1 VRVGVS
7 TGRFYHG
14 PGLQARDRVAMMI
27 PMGRNDLDG
36 ELRRLRAIGRET
48 FGIRRFRPGQE
59 EVIAAVLQGR
69 DVLAIL
75 PTGGGKSLTYQL
87 PALALEGT
95 TVVVS
100 PLIAL
105 MQDQVEKLEDLG
117 VAVARFDSTLAER
130 EIRRTLESLGAGEHK
145 LAYVTPERLADP
157 AFRRILARANPRL
170 FVVDEAHCV
179 SQWGHDFRPAY
190 LGLAGAV
197 DELGRPPVLALTA
210 TATDQV
216 IADIV
221 RQLAMREARVFL
233 TGFDRPNLFF
243 EVVPVSSEQGRRRR
257 LVELLKRRR
266 GACIVYCATIQE
278 VEELTALFLESGID
292 AGRYHGQMRSRER
305 EQVQRAFMNR
315 GSPRVIVATNAFGL
329 GVDKPDIRHVIHAQM
344 PGSLEAYFQE
354 AGRAGR
360 DGRPSR
366 CTLLYLPED
375 RRVQAYFL
383 GGRYPR
389 EEDIRKV
396 AAALFDHAREEALP
410 VERLAEL
417 SGLPVRLVRV
427 VTPLLAEQGH
437 AVEETEG
444 VRAEGEP
451 PDDARLLAAA
461 ARYEDRRR
469 QDRRRLDAMVR
480 YATSHLC
487 RTRILLSYFGEQG
500 EPTCGH
506 CDNCVRRTLAAEEAR
521 LAAEKKAAEE
531 TAQRAARAHAAREAA
546 EAQARGSVSAAR
558 ASLRALWLNRRKK
571 PDRAPRPP
579 PLGPGSRVRHPAFG
593 EGEVLVVQD
602 DKVTA
607 FFPGRGECTVK
618 LGFLERSPG

>member
-1 VRVGVS
+1 
-7 TGRFYHG
+7 
-14 PGLQARDRVAMMI
+14 MMI
-27 PMGRNDLDG
+27 PMGRTDLDV
-36 ELRRLRAIGRET
+36 ELDRLRAIGRET

-87 PALALEGT
+87 PAVALEGL

-105 MQDQVEKLEDLG
+105 MQDQVEKLEELG
-117 VAVARFDSTLAER
+117 VDVARLDSTLTER
-130 EIRRTLESLGAGEHK
+130 ELRRTLESIGAGEHK
-145 LAYVTPERLADP
+145 LAYVTPERVADP
-157 AFRRILARANPRL
+157 SFRRILARARPRL

-190 LGLAGAV
+190 LGLAAALE
-197 DELGRPPVLALTA
+197 ELGRPPVLALTA
-210 TATDQV
+210 TATDAV

-221 RQLAMREARVFL
+221 RQLGMRDARVLL

-243 EVVPVSSEQGRRRR
+243 EVVPVSSELGRRRR

-278 VEELTALFLESGID
+278 VEELTTLFGENGID
-292 AGRYHGQMRSRER
+292 AGRYHGQMRGRER
-305 EQVQRAFMNR
+305 EAVQRAFMNE

-396 AAALFDHAREEALP
+396 SAALFEHGREEAVP
-410 VERLAEL
+410 IERLADL

-427 VTPLLAEQGH
+427 VAPLLAELEH
-437 AVEETEG
+437 AMEESGG
-444 VRAEGEP
+444 VRARGEP
-451 PDDARLLAAA
+451 PGDEALVAAA

-469 QDRRRLDAMVR
+469 QDRHRLDAMVR
-480 YATSHLC
+480 YATSQLC
-487 RTRILLSYFGEQG
+487 RTRILLSYFGEDG

-506 CDNCVRRTLAAEEAR
+506 CDNCVRRTRAAEEDRA
-521 LAAEKKAAEE
+521 AAERRAAEE
-531 TAQRAARAHAAREAA
+531 VAQREARATAAREAA
-546 EAQARGSVSAAR
+546 AAQARGGASAAR

-571 PDRAPRPP
+571 PDREKGPP
-579 PLGPGSRVRHPAFG
+579 PLCPGCRVRHPAFG
-593 EGEVLVVQD
+593 EGEVLDVQD

-607 FFPGRGECTVK
+607 FFPGRGERTVK
-618 LGFLERSPG
+618 LSFLERPPG

>member
-1 VRVGVS
+1 
-7 TGRFYHG
+7 
-14 PGLQARDRVAMMI
+14 MMI
-27 PMGRNDLDG
+27 PMGRTDLDV
-36 ELRRLRAIGRET
+36 ELGRLKHIGRET

-59 EVIAAVLQGR
+59 EVIAAVLRGR

-105 MQDQVEKLEDLG
+105 MQDQVEKLVELG
-117 VAVARFDSTLAER
+117 VDVARFDSTLTDR

-157 AFRRILARANPRL
+157 AFRKILARAAPRL

-190 LGLAGAV
+190 LGLAAAV
-197 DELGRPPVLALTA
+197 EELGRPPILALTA
-210 TATDQV
+210 TATDGV

-221 RQLAMREARVFL
+221 RQLGMRDARVLL

-243 EVVPVSSEQGRRRR
+243 EVVQVTSELGRRRR

-278 VEELTALFLESGID
+278 VEELTTLILENGID
-292 AGRYHGQMRSRER
+292 AGRYHGQMRGRER
-305 EQVQRAFMNR
+305 EQVQRAFMNQ

-360 DGRPSR
+360 DGRASR

-396 AAALFDHAREEALP
+396 ASAIFAHGENEPIPL
-410 VERLAEL
+410 ERLAEL

-427 VTPLLAEQGH
+427 VAPLLAELGH
-437 AVEETEG
+437 AVEEPDG
-444 VRAEGEP
+444 VRAAGAP
-451 PDDARLLAAA
+451 PAAEEVTAAA
-461 ARYEDRRR
+461 ARYEERRR
-469 QDRRRLDAMVR
+469 QDRHRLDAMVR
-480 YATSHLC
+480 YATSRLC
-487 RTRILLSYFGEQG
+487 RTRILLSYFGESG

-506 CDNCVRRTLAAEEAR
+506 CDNCGRRTRAEEEERVAAER
-521 LAAEKKAAEE
+521 RAAEE
-531 TAQRAARAHAAREAA
+531 TAQREARAAAREAA
-546 EAQARGSVSAAR
+546 QHHTHGSSAAAR
-558 ASLRALWLNRRKK
+558 ASLRALWLTRRKK
-571 PDRAPRPP
+571 PEREARPP
-579 PLGPGSRVRHPAFG
+579 PLAPGCRVKHPAFG
-593 EGEVLVVQD
+593 EGEVLEVQD

-607 FFPGRGECTVK
+607 FFPGRGERTVK
-618 LGFLERSPG
+618 LGFLERSG